1 MKISSNKLII
11 KVLLCLSLHISAIT
25 PPPRDVKVDSFKIK
39 EKPTFK
45 YRKYGHVKKLYKRL
59 ANPVTELCIKHKI
72 PPAAVLSII
81 SLESGWGNGYIGKI
95 TGNFMSLNASRKR
108 NDIQLPALRMPKNKK
123 TGKII
128 IRQSILNKMSK
139 EAIIWQNRP
148 SSLKKDYRPNGI
160 AGTKENLDY
169 FLINADK
176 LTEANLENI
185 EDFAT
190 KFIAYTSG
198 IRAYRQAREMLDLE
212 IEKHGIDI
220 LFDPELN
227 RKFIY
232 TIGGRPSSFNNRA
245 TWPKKVINILRHVG
259 ANQLTKDLYINHK
272 SFEQAW

>member
-1 MKISSNKLII
+1 MKINTKHIFHILFLFCFFSCCTVFSQE
-11 KVLLCLSLHISAIT
+11 KVKT
-25 PPPRDVKVDSFKIK
+25 PQK
-39 EKPTFK
+39 EVSKTYK
-45 YRKYGHVKKLYKRL
+45 YRKYNHVKKLYQRL
-59 ANPVTELCIKHKI
+59 TLPVTELCIAHKI

-108 NDIQLPALRMPKNKK
+108 NDTQLPALRMPKNKK

-128 IRQSILNKMSK
+128 IRQSVLNKTPK
-139 EAIIWQNRP
+139 ENIVLQNRP
-148 SSLKKDYRPNGI
+148 SSLKKDYRPIGI

-169 FLINADK
+169 FLINPEK

-212 IEKHGIDI
+212 IKKHGTDI
-220 LFDPELN
+220 LFDPALN

-232 TIGGRPSSFNNRA
+232 TIGGRPSSFNHRA
-245 TWPKKVINILRHVG
+245 TWPKKVMNILRHVG